1 MANRDS
7 TGRALYAIS
16 VVAELVGTGQQN
28 IRLYERRGLLT
39 PERTDGGTRQYSESD
54 LAVLRRIG
62 ELLDEGLNLAGV
74 AKVLELEMD
83 NARLRR
89 QLKLARGPK
98 RSPGRRRLIH
108 AGYSRPPA
116 SRKESSSS
124 SASRPPSTLESRTRT
139 SCGERSWCGVQ
150 K

>member
-7 TGRALYAIS
+7 TGRGLYAIS

-62 ELLDEGLNLAGV
+62 ELLGEGLNLAGV
-74 AKVLELEMD
+74 AKVLELELETPVSGG
-83 NARLRR
+83 NLSLPEPETPARTTAIDPCGL
-89 QLKLARGPK
+89 QPA
-98 RSPGRRRLIH
+98 
-108 AGYSRPPA
+108 AG
-116 SRKESSSS
+116 EQEGILEQFGEQ
-124 SASRPPSTLESRTRT
+124 SAVDP
-139 SCGERSWCGVQ
+139 
-150 K
+150 